1 MISICEWDKKCKQ
14 RFAYTMW
21 WILRALWLVVA
32 HDLLEYRHLD
42 DVTGNA
48 FPFFVENGARFWECL
63 RDYLVLIRIRQV
75 KSAKNVEHELLT
87 EKKNEKIETKRVL
100 DDLKLIGRC
109 LTWQSHGWRD
119 GNLLYL
125 SYTILKMFAR
135 LLRIKASKD
144 LEKKLAVLVY
154 K

>member
-87 EKKNEKIETKRVL
+87 EKKNENAETKRVL

-109 LTWQSHGWRD
+109 LYGNHMDEVTGTCFICFIHGGRFWKCLRD
-119 GNLLYL
+119 YYG
-125 SYTILKMFAR
+125 LKQ
-135 LLRIKASKD
+135 IKTSK
-144 LEKKLAVLVY
+144 KN
-154 K
+154 